1 MRTRPVRSASVIG
14 VAIGLAATALFGAP
28 AAQAA
33 PTAKPNPATQA
44 STLAKQLGTRTAG
57 SYLDQQTGKLVVT
70 VTDSVAAQSVLAAG
84 AVPKTVT
91 RSGADL
97 EKATATLNRSASIP
111 GTAWGIDP
119 AANQVL
125 ISVDESVTGAKLAKV
140 QSVAK
145 SLGDAARI
153 EHVAGTFQPVI
164 SGGQSIY
171 HGGATCSLGF
181 NVKRGS
187 TFFFLTAG
195 HCTET
200 GTAWYSDVSETN
212 RLGVRAGTR
221 FPGSDY
227 GIVRYDDGITHPG
240 DVWLYNNSSTRDMR
254 DAADPVVGQSVM
266 RSGSTTG
273 LQSGTVTALNLT
285 VNYGGGDIVSGLV
298 ETTACAEPGDSG
310 GPMFEGNT
318 ALGLT
323 SGAGGDCSS
332 GGITFIQPV
341 VEALNDFGLTIY

>member
-1 MRTRPVRSASVIG
+1 VRTRPVRSASILG

-33 PTAKPNPATQA
+33 PTAKPDPATQA

-70 VTDSVAAQSVLAAG
+70 VTDSVAAHSVLAAG
-84 AVPKTVT
+84 AVPKIVT
-91 RSGADL
+91 RSGTDL
-97 EKATATLNRSASIP
+97 AKATATLNRSARVP

-119 AANQVL
+119 ATNQVR

-153 EHVAGTFQPVI
+153 EHVAGTFRTLI
-164 SGGQSIY
+164 SGGQGIF
-171 HGGATCSLGF
+171 HDGACSLGF

-187 TFFFLTAG
+187 TYFFLTAG
-195 HCTET
+195 HCTIA
-200 GTAWYSDVSETN
+200 GTAWYSDGTETH

-240 DVWLYNNSSTRDMR
+240 NVWLYNNNSTRDMT
-254 DAADPVVGQSVM
+254 DAANPVIGQSVT
-266 RSGSTTG
+266 RSGITTG
-273 LQSGTVTALNLT
+273 LRSGTVTALDET
-285 VNYGGGDIVSGLV
+285 VIYGEGPVAGLI

-310 GPMFEGNT
+310 GPLFAGNT

-323 SGAGGDCSS
+323 SGADGDCSE

-341 VEALNDFGLTIY
+341 VEALNDFNVDIY

>member
-1 MRTRPVRSASVIG
+1 VRTRPVRSASVFG
-14 VAIGLAATALFGAP
+14 AIGLAATTLFATP

-33 PTAKPNPATQA
+33 PTATPAPATQA

-97 EKATATLNRSASIP
+97 EKATATLDRSVRIP

-119 AANQVL
+119 AANQVR

-153 EHVAGTFQPVI
+153 EHVAGTFQPLI

-195 HCTET
+195 HCTEA
-200 GTAWYSDVSETN
+200 GTAWYADINETT

-240 DVWLYNNSSTRDMR
+240 NVWLYNNSSTRDMT
-254 DAADPVVGQSVM
+254 DAADPVVGQSVT
-266 RSGSTTG
+266 RSGATSG
-273 LQSGTVTALNLT
+273 LHSGTVTAVHQT
-285 VNYGGGDIVSGLV
+285 VNYGDGDLVLGLIM
-298 ETTACAEPGDSG
+298 TTVCSEPGDSG
-310 GPMFEGNT
+310 GPLFAGNT

-323 SGAGGDCSS
+323 SGGSGDCSE
-332 GGITFIQPV
+332 GGITFFQPV
-341 VEALNDFGLTIY
+341 VEALNDFNVTIY